1 MVNNCGMS
9 TYCNISITK
18 PSKTLT
24 DIFDVFTRYGHDNII
39 FFSHFLLLSTL
50 LTDVSKCT
58 VGK

>member
-24 DIFDVFTRYGHDNII
+24 DIFDVFTRYGHDNVFFLAI
-39 FFSHFLLLSTL
+39 FCF
-50 LTDVSKCT
+50 
-58 VGK
+58 